1 MDESQKRVRG
11 QTQKNTC
18 GFVLIYMKFKND
30 RNIYC
35 GRNPNSGCQELGE
48 GLSGKGHMWTLLS
61 DRNVLYLDLV
71 DCYIGGMFVKIHADH
86 LRLAN
91 FTVCKS
97 YLHKVLVV

>member
-48 GLSGKGHMWTLLS
+48 GLSGKGHM
-61 DRNVLYLDLV
+61 
-71 DCYIGGMFVKIHADH
+71 
-86 LRLAN
+86 
-91 FTVCKS
+91 
-97 YLHKVLVV
+97 